1 MESGETRMALR
12 IRENVPGSR
21 VGCVRAWG
29 LRGGAASRLSTK
41 LSVLH
46 VRTLARHPSIL
57 QPREIDSRFR
67 KRDPCV
73 RRFQVIS
80 TRIWSDRWPFRAVV
94 VDERKQNAPQRTQKR
109 ELKFEDELSRHRVSR
124 TLAHPIS
131 HGGVPWK
138 FYQYRGGHLV
148 LLAVVREKL
157 RAERRTIDRRCR
169 RASRLTN
176 RRGLPEQKEPEAIDY
191 EQH

>member
-1 MESGETRMALR
+1 MESRETRMALR

-29 LRGGAASRLSTK
+29 LRGGAESRLSTK

-46 VRTLARHPSIL
+46 VRTLARHPSTL
-57 QPREIDSRFR
+57 QPRDIDSRFR

-73 RRFQVIS
+73 RRFQ
-80 TRIWSDRWPFRAVV
+80 R
-94 VDERKQNAPQRTQKR
+94 EQNAPQRTQKR

-124 TLAHPIS
+124 TLAHPTIS